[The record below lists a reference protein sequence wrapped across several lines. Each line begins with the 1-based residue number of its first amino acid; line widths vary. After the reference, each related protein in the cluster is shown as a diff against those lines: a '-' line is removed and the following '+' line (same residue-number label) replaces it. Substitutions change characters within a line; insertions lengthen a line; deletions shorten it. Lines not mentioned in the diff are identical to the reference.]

1 MKKIDAT
8 IKPFK
13 LEDVKNALDEVGIRG
28 ITITEVRD
36 FGGQKGQK
44 QVFRGNEYAV
54 DFLPKIKIE
63 VVLTD
68 DQLDPAVTAIVKA
81 AQTDTT
87 GDGNIFVSS
96 VEEVVR
102 IRGREK
108 GVAAL

>member
-1 MKKIDAT
+1 
-8 IKPFK
+8 
-13 LEDVKNALDEVGIRG
+13 VGIKG

-68 DQLDPAVTAIVKA
+68 DQLDSAVAAIVEA
-81 AQTDTT
+81 AQTDTI
-87 GDGNIFVSS
+87 GDGNIFVST

-102 IRGREK
+102 IRSGEKRE
-108 GVAAL
+108 VAL

>member
-1 MKKIDAT
+1 MKKIDAI

-13 LEDVKNALDEVGIRG
+13 LEDVKDALGEVGIQG
-28 ITITEVRD
+28 ITVSEVRD
-36 FGGQKGQK
+36 FDGQKGQK
-44 QVFRGNEYAV
+44 GVFRGNEYSV

-81 AQTDTT
+81 AQSETV

-96 VEEVVR
+96 VEVVG
-102 IRGREK
+102 IRSREK
-108 GVAAL
+108 KEMRSQ